1 MKKNLFMTGA
11 CLLVAGVMFVS
22 CEKEKGGGD
31 GEGNEKAK
39 ILATVDMLPT
49 SQVSYL
55 LPIQDISVSNPA
67 FDEAQE
73 IRTSNYIVPY
83 KDWVFIVEGMSGGD
97 VRKFSRN
104 DDGTLTE
111 LGRINVGGASAT
123 VSHVCVISDTKAYA
137 TAMMGP
143 NPYLVK

>member
-22 CEKEKGGGD
+22 CEKENGGGD

-55 LPIQDISVSNPA
+55 LPIQDIS
-67 FDEAQE
+67 EA
-73 IRTSNYIVPY
+73 IRLSMRHRRSERRT
-83 KDWVFIVEGMSGGD
+83 
-97 VRKFSRN
+97 
-104 DDGTLTE
+104 TLYPT
-111 LGRINVGGASAT
+111 
-123 VSHVCVISDTKAYA
+123 
-137 TAMMGP
+137 
-143 NPYLVK
+143 